1 MSHFFRHFQ
10 LAAKR
15 YAKYWDKRIEIFGP
29 EKAFLPLTL
38 SQALKDDDEALTIGY
53 ANLLHGHC
61 DPQGRSIM
69 YMEAGRQ
76 DKTKYS
82 RESMVRA
89 IWYMLHAAMESEAT
103 QKYGILFITYPAGVT
118 MSQVDRG
125 LIKILLPSIQGTIP
139 IRLSAFHSCQPPT
152 FLKLVLPFIKLF
164 MSDRTKDRLLFHFGS
179 TEKVREKLESYGL
192 TRDNIP
198 QSLGGEV
205 IVDTKAWIE
214 KRRAEGK

>member
-1 MSHFFRHFQ
+1 MIFFILK

-15 YAKYWDKRIEIFGP
+15 YAKYWDKRVEIFGP

-38 SQALKDDDEALTIGY
+38 AAALRDDDAALTIGY
-53 ANLLHGHC
+53 ANYMAGHA
-61 DPQGRSIM
+61 DPMGRGIM

-89 IWYMLHAAMESEAT
+89 IWYMLHAAMEVEET
-103 QKYGILFITYPAGVT
+103 QKYGILFITFPAGVK

-152 FLKLVLPFIKLF
+152 FLKLVLPFVKLF

-179 TEKVREKLESYGL
+179 TEKVCEKLEGYGL
-192 TRDNIP
+192 TKDNIP
-198 QSLGGEV
+198 QTLGGHV
-205 IVDTKAWIE
+205 VVDTKAWIA
-214 KRRAEGK
+214 KRREQGK

>member
-1 MSHFFRHFQ
+1 

-15 YAKYWDKRIEIFGP
+15 YAKYWNKRVEIFGP

-38 SQALKDDDEALTIGY
+38 AAALKDDYAALTIGY
-53 ANLLHGHC
+53 ANLLAGHS
-61 DPQGRSIM
+61 DPKGRSIM

-76 DKTKYS
+76 NKTKYT

-89 IWYMLHAAMESEAT
+89 IWYMLHAAMESEQT

-139 IRLSAFHSCQPPT
+139 IRLSAFHSCQPPP

-164 MSDRTKDRLLFHFGS
+164 MSERTKQRVLFHMGT
-179 TEKVREKLESYGL
+179 TEKVRAKLESYGL

-198 QSLGGEV
+198 QSLGGNV
-205 IVDTKAWIE
+205 VVDTKSWIDQ
-214 KRRAEGK
+214 RRMEGK

>member
-1 MSHFFRHFQ
+1 MR
-10 LAAKR
+10 
-15 YAKYWDKRIEIFGP
+15 
-29 EKAFLPLTL
+29 
-38 SQALKDDDEALTIGY
+38 DDDESLVIGY
-53 ANLLHGHC
+53 ANFLAGKT

-89 IWYMLHAAMESEAT
+89 IWYMLHAAMESETT
-103 QKYGILFITYPAGVT
+103 QKYGIIFMTYPGGVT

-152 FLKLVLPFIKLF
+152 FVKLVLPFVKLF
-164 MSDRTKDRLLFHFGS
+164 MSDRT
-179 TEKVREKLESYGL
+179 
-192 TRDNIP
+192 
-198 QSLGGEV
+198 
-205 IVDTKAWIE
+205 
-214 KRRAEGK
+214 

>member
-1 MSHFFRHFQ
+1 M
-10 LAAKR
+10 
-15 YAKYWDKRIEIFGP
+15 
-29 EKAFLPLTL
+29 PLTL
-38 SQALKDDDEALTIGY
+38 DGALKDDDAALTIGY
-53 ANLLHGHC
+53 ANFLAGHC

-89 IWYMLHAAMESEAT
+89 IWYMLHAAMESEET
-103 QKYGILFITYPAGVT
+103 QKYGLLFITFPAGVT

-139 IRLSAFHSCQPPT
+139 LRLSAFHSCQPPT

-179 TEKVREKLESYGL
+179 TEKVRQKLESYGL
-192 TRDNIP
+192 TKDNIP
-198 QSLGGEV
+198 QSLGGNV
-205 IVDTKAWIE
+205 VVDTKAWIE
-214 KRRAEGK
+214 QRRAEGK